1 MNDEERQQRYM
12 QFQLLQQQLEQVN
25 EHLQLLNQQAAEL
38 DISINAVNELGQT
51 ELDNEIL
58 APISNGIFLKAKLI
72 DNKKMIVNVGSDT
85 TVEKTVPEVVKL
97 LEEQKK
103 QLYQQLIE
111 ADAAMQELSGQA
123 QVIYQEIEKE

>member
-1 MNDEERQQRYM
+1 MSKTQMNDEERQQRYM

-85 TVEKTVPEVVKL
+85 TVEKTVPEV
-97 LEEQKK
+97 
-103 QLYQQLIE
+103 
-111 ADAAMQELSGQA
+111 
-123 QVIYQEIEKE
+123 